1 MVGASVIRLGLLG
14 GGTKDLLDIE
24 AVTTLPAMCL
34 CWVKVL
40 TEDVVGSFV
49 GVRRA

>member
-1 MVGASVIRLGLLG
+1 MSLATV
-14 GGTKDLLDIE
+14 DLLDVK
-24 AVTTLPAMCL
+24 AVAALSVMCL

-40 TEDVVGSFV
+40 TEDIVGGFV